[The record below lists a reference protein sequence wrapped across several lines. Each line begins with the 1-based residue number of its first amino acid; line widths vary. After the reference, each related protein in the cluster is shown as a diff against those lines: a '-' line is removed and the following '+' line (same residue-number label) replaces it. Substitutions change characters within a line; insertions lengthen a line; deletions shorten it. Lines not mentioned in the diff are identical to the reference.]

1 MMQYYTLEQ
10 AAELLKVSTDKLR
23 ELVKSNKLR
32 AFQDRG
38 TLRFR
43 ARDVEELARAW
54 GLGSDAELQA
64 MDPPS
69 SRSGRPG
76 SSGKRRSGLAPGGG
90 TFDVDDEQVPLG
102 KNPSKL
108 DKGSSSK
115 RRSTPSSHSKS
126 PPPKASSDSGV
137 RLVPDGSD
145 MDFKIEVDSDDNI
158 PIGREG
164 KGSSK
169 LGSGSK
175 PLSDS
180 EIQMVPM
187 DGSSDSDVKIQPRSH
202 ASKVELG
209 HTQEKTPSDSDI
221 RLEATGSSEIYEPL
235 ITEEIDLELEPEAP
249 PQKKEKRSK
258 YKQGSGGSQ
267 PALPTTSPFE
277 LSEDDFDMGEG
288 INLAPVEE
296 TEPPLTED
304 SSDFHLDIDDSS
316 PLSEDEIK
324 LEGLSD
330 DAPLGGINLSKPDD
344 SGISLEDDAG
354 LEFELSADGEA
365 TPPPGSSTDSSGDFD
380 LSLDGDD
387 DDSSAEFEL
396 SMDGEDDDSSSE
408 FELSVDGEDSS
419 SEFELTLQEDE
430 EGSSSEFELSLDQD
444 EDSSSE
450 FELTIDDDEESEE
463 EDRDIFETDFEVPAL
478 DDESESEAVEVDEDS
493 SEFELDLDEEF
504 IAEEDEDSELIELDE
519 DEEVDDAAETVSRR
533 RRQQLEAMDD
543 DDLDLEIDP
552 GAVFDEEEEEEEE
565 EAGAAPARQVP
576 WGAFPAV
583 MMFPCVIL
591 LFVVSLMV
599 FELTQGMWGFHKRSK
614 VTSLVVDPIARQIDD
629 KLPKQ

>member
-23 ELVKSNKLR
+23 EMVKLNKLR

-38 TLRFR
+38 SLRFR

-64 MDPPS
+64 ADPPS
-69 SRSGRPG
+69 SKSSRPG
-76 SSGKRRSGLAPGGG
+76 SSGKRRSDLAAGGG
-90 TFDVDDEQVPLG
+90 TFEVADEEQVPLG

-145 MDFKIEVDSDDNI
+145 MDFKIEVDSDDNV
-158 PIGREG
+158 PVGREG
-164 KGSSK
+164 KRPSK
-169 LGSGSK
+169 VGSGSK

-209 HTQEKTPSDSDI
+209 QMQEKTPSDSDI
-221 RLEATGSSEIYEPL
+221 RMEADVRELLEGSSDNYDPL
-235 ITEEIDLELEPEAP
+235 ITEEIDLEIEPEAP
-249 PQKKEKRSK
+249 PAKKEKRSK
-258 YKQGSGGSQ
+258 YKQGSGGSL
-267 PALPTTSPFE
+267 PALPTESPFE
-277 LSEDDFDMGEG
+277 LSENDFDVDEG
-288 INLAPVEE
+288 KKEA
-296 TEPPLTED
+296 PLTED
-304 SSDFHLDIDDSS
+304 SSEFHLDMDGSS
-316 PLSEDEIK
+316 PLTGDEDEIK
-324 LEGLSD
+324 LEDLSD
-330 DAPLGGINLSKPDD
+330 DAKGGINLSKPAD

-354 LEFELSADGEA
+354 LEFELSADGES

-380 LSLDGDD
+380 LSLEGDD
-387 DDSSAEFEL
+387 PSAEFEL
-396 SMDGEDDDSSSE
+396 STQGGDDDSSSE
-408 FELSVDGEDSS
+408 FELSIDGEDSS
-419 SEFELTLQEDE
+419 SEFELTLQEDQ
-430 EGSSSEFELSLDQD
+430 EGTSSEFELSLDQE

-450 FELTIDDDEESEE
+450 FELTIDEEEESE

-478 DDESESEAVEVDEDS
+478 DDESDSVETDEDS
-493 SEFELDLDEEF
+493 SEFELDLDEDF
-504 IAEEDEDSELIELDE
+504 VAEEDEDSALVEIDE
-519 DEEVDDAAETVSRR
+519 DEEVDDAARTVQRR
-533 RRQQLEAMDD
+533 RPAALKSMDD
-543 DDLDLEIDP
+543 DELDLEIDP

-565 EAGAAPARQVP
+565 SVAGPAPQVP

-583 MMFPCVIL
+583 MLFPCVII
-591 LFVVSLMV
+591 LFVVGLMV
-599 FELTQGMWGFHKRSK
+599 FELTQGMWGYHKRSK

-629 KLPKQ
+629 KLPKQD